1 MFTYLLSI
9 ATFFQI
15 TLSVCVLQ
23 SWKLTWFITWPKLF
37 GTPIF
42 RYLSVCLYVNYICI
56 SCFVKNGIRRQLRV
70 SGMSRK
76 VYWLSYLISHLLMF
90 VLPLIIL
97 IICIFAFNIKSLKM
111 KASLILVI
119 VACILHLLGNLLF
132 VYTFSFIFGK
142 ITTILNFVS
151 LFCNINYI

>member
-9 ATFFQI
+9 VTFFQI
-15 TLSVCVLQ
+15 TLSGCVLQ

-142 ITTILNFVS
+142 FTTILNFVS